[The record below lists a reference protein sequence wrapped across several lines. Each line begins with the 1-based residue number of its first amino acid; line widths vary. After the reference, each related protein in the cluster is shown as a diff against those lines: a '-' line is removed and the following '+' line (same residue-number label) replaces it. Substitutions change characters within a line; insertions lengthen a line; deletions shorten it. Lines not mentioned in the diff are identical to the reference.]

1 MKEWILGRNPV
12 YECLRANRRE
22 VYHLRIASGVEEK
35 GRLVDILALCNER
48 KIIPQRVLRGQLDNL
63 GDNHQGVA
71 LEVSGYPYSS
81 ILEIVQLATDR
92 QEPLFVLVLD
102 TMQNPQNLGTLMR
115 TAEATGVHGIV
126 IPLARTVEVTP
137 AVVSASAGAS
147 EHLLVAQSNLAQALE
162 KLKDA
167 GAWVVG
173 LEGSPAAK
181 PYREVN
187 LTGPLVI
194 VVGSEGE
201 GIRSLVRSSC
211 DHLLRLPMRGRIQ
224 SLNAAVAGSV
234 VLYLALEARTS
245 GKIKKG
251 TPGD

>member
-12 YECLRANRRE
+12 FECLRAGRR
-22 VYHLRIASGVEEK
+22 HAFRLLIASGVEEK
-35 GRLVDILALCNER
+35 GRLVDILSLARDKKLTIQ
-48 KIIPQRVLRGQLDNL
+48 KVLRSQLDTL

-71 LEVSGYPYSS
+71 LEVSAYPYCEIAD
-81 ILEIVQLATDR
+81 ILALAESR
-92 QEPLFVLVLD
+92 GEPLFALVLD

-115 TAEATGVHGIV
+115 TAEAVGVHGIV

-147 EHLLVAQSNLAQALE
+147 EHLHVAQSNLAQALTRF
-162 KLKDA
+162 KDA

-173 LEGSPAAK
+173 LEGSPEAK
-181 PYREVN
+181 PAGAIP

-211 DHLLRLPMRGRIQ
+211 DHLLRLPMVGKIA

-234 VLYLALEARTS
+234 VLYLAFEARQQAE
-245 GKIKKG
+245 KNK
-251 TPGD
+251 PRE

>member
-12 YECLRANRRE
+12 YECLRAGRR
-22 VYHLRIASGVEEK
+22 HTFRLLLASGVEEK
-35 GRLVDILALCNER
+35 GRVVDILTLASGKKLNVQ
-48 KIIPQRVLRGQLDNL
+48 KVLRGQLDNL

-71 LEVSGYPYSS
+71 LEASAYPYA
-81 ILEIVQLATDR
+81 EIADIFALAETR
-92 QEPLFVLVLD
+92 GEPLFVLVLD

-115 TAEATGVHGIV
+115 TAEAVGVHGIV

-147 EHLLVAQSNLAQALE
+147 EHLLVAQSNLAQALMRFKE
-162 KLKDA
+162 A
-167 GAWVVG
+167 GAWVIG
-173 LEGSPAAK
+173 LEGSPEAK
-181 PYREVN
+181 PADQVS
-187 LTGPLVI
+187 LTGPIVI

-211 DHLLRLPMRGRIQ
+211 DHLLRLPMVGKIA

-234 VLYLALEARTS
+234 VLYLALEERQKAAK
-245 GKIKKG
+245 KI
-251 TPGD
+251 TRE

>member
-12 YECLRANRRE
+12 FECLRANRRQI
-22 VYHLRIASGVEEK
+22 YNLRIASGVEEK
-35 GRLVDILALCNER
+35 GRLVDILTLCRER
-48 KIIPQRVLRGQLDNL
+48 KITPQRVLRGQLDNL
-63 GDNHQGVA
+63 GDNHQGIG

-81 ILEIVQLATDR
+81 ILEIIQLAADR

-115 TAEATGVHGIV
+115 TAEATGIHGII

-162 KLKDA
+162 KLKEA

-173 LEGSPAAK
+173 LEGSPGAK
-181 PYREVN
+181 PYQEIS
-187 LTGPLVI
+187 LTGPLAI

-211 DHLLRLPMRGRIQ
+211 DHLLRLPMKGNIQ

-234 VLYLALEARTS
+234 VLYLALEARAS
-245 GKIKKG
+245 NKKKTG
-251 TPGD
+251 R

>member
-12 YECLRANRRE
+12 YECLRAGRRHSFRLL
-22 VYHLRIASGVEEK
+22 VASGVEEK
-35 GRLVDILALCNER
+35 GRLVEILSIAREKKLNIQ
-48 KIIPQRVLRGQLDNL
+48 KVLRGQLDNL
-63 GDNHQGVA
+63 GDNHQGMA
-71 LEVSGYPYSS
+71 LETSSYPYAEIAD
-81 ILEIVQLATDR
+81 ILAVAESRA
-92 QEPLFVLVLD
+92 EPLFVLVLD

-115 TAEATGVHGIV
+115 TAEAVGVHGIV

-147 EHLLVAQSNLAQALE
+147 EHLLVAQSNLAQGLTR
-162 KLKDA
+162 LKEA

-173 LEGSPAAK
+173 LEGSPEAK
-181 PYREVN
+181 SPDDIS
-187 LTGPLVI
+187 LTGPLAI

-211 DHLLRLPMRGRIQ
+211 DHLLRLPMVGKIA

-234 VLYLALEARTS
+234 VLYLALEARQNEA
-245 GKIKKG
+245 KEK
-251 TPGD
+251 PRE

>member
-12 YECLRANRRE
+12 FECLRAKRRQAFN
-22 VYHLRIASGVEEK
+22 LLIASGVEEK
-35 GRLVDILALCNER
+35 GRLVEILALCGER
-48 KIIPQRVLRGQLDNL
+48 KLTPRRVLRGQLDNL

-71 LEVSGYPYSS
+71 LEVSGYPYGSL
-81 ILEIVQLATDR
+81 IDIIQLAADR

-115 TAEATGVHGIV
+115 TAEATGVHGIDN
-126 IPLARTVEVTP
+126 PLARTVEVTP
-137 AVVSASAGAS
+137 AVVSASAGAC
-147 EHLLVAQSNLAQALE
+147 EHLIVAQSNLAQALE

-173 LEGSPAAK
+173 LEGSPGAK
-181 PYREVN
+181 TYQEIS
-187 LTGPLVI
+187 LTGPLAI

-211 DHLLRLPMRGRIQ
+211 DHLLKLPMKGKIQ

-234 VLYLALEARTS
+234 VLYLALEARS
-245 GKIKKG
+245 LKK
-251 TPGD
+251 